1 MRILVFNCGSSSA
14 KFELFELNPSN
25 RQSEVLA
32 RGNFE
37 RIGEKQPTAR
47 LIRAGSE
54 TTTPVQARD
63 HREAVLQA
71 ITWLERDSDSSLKID
86 AAAHR
91 IVHGGPDLFG
101 PALLDDAVEKAL
113 ASATELAPLHNP
125 AALMA
130 IAAVEERLPRL
141 PQVVLTDTA
150 FHRDLP
156 DYARN
161 YALPKELARRH
172 QIRRYGFHGIG
183 HAWMMERYSEIRGA
197 AVSSLNL
204 ITLHLGAGC
213 SATAI
218 RGGKSMDTSM
228 GFTPL
233 EGLMMAT
240 RSGDLDPAIVHFLC
254 QREGIDPARVEDL
267 LNHESGLL
275 GVSGVS
281 RDIRDISSA
290 AEAGNPDAALALA
303 MFCYRVRKYIGQYLT
318 IAGKTR
324 AIIFGGGIGEHA
336 HAIRERICGGLE
348 HLGIVLN
355 TEKNRAADGH
365 EARISSD
372 SSPIELYVI
381 PLNEELYIARAAL
394 SVLS

>member
-1 MRILVFNCGSSSA
+1 MHIMVFNCGSSSA
-14 KFELFELNPSN
+14 KFELFELNPPDRN
-25 RQSEVLA
+25 GEVLA

-37 RIGEKQPTAR
+37 RIGEAQPTAR
-47 LIRAGSE
+47 LTRAGNQ
-54 TTTPVQARD
+54 TTVSVQVRD
-63 HREAVLQA
+63 HRDAVLQA
-71 ITWLERDSDSSLKID
+71 ITWLEQSIGSDLKID

-91 IVHGGPDLFG
+91 IVHGGPHLFG
-101 PALLDDAVEKAL
+101 PALLDSSIEKAL
-113 ASATELAPLHNP
+113 EEATELAPLHNP

-130 IAAVEERLPRL
+130 IATVKERLPGL
-141 PQVVLTDTA
+141 PQIVLTDTA

-156 DYARN
+156 DYAST
-161 YALPKELARRH
+161 YALPKVLTQRH

-183 HAWMMERYSEIRGA
+183 HAWMMERYSEITGA
-197 AVSSLNL
+197 AVPSLNL

-254 QREGIDPARVEDL
+254 RRERIDPARVEDL

-281 RDIRDISSA
+281 RDIRDVSAA
-290 AEAGNPDAALALA
+290 AEAGNGDAALALA

-318 IAGKTR
+318 IEGKTR
-324 AIIFGGGIGEHA
+324 AILFGGGIGEHA
-336 HAIRERICGGLE
+336 HTVRARICSGLE
-348 HLGIVLN
+348 PFGIVIDPA
-355 TEKNRAADGH
+355 TNRMADGR
-365 EARISSD
+365 EARISAD
-372 SSPIELYVI
+372 DSPIEVHVI

-394 SVLS
+394 SVLA

>member
-14 KFELFELNPSN
+14 KFELFALTPSE
-25 RQSEVLA
+25 RRAEVLA

-47 LIRAGSE
+47 LIRSGSE
-54 TTTPVQARD
+54 TTVPVQVGD
-63 HREAVLQA
+63 HREAALQA
-71 ITWLERDSDSSLKID
+71 IAWLEQSAGPSLTID
-86 AAAHR
+86 AVAHR

-101 PALLDDAVEKAL
+101 ASLLDDATEKAL
-113 ASATELAPLHNP
+113 KVATELAPLHNP

-130 IAAVEERLPRL
+130 IAAVKERFPNLR
-141 PQVVLTDTA
+141 QVVLTDTA

-156 DYARN
+156 DYART
-161 YALPKELARRH
+161 YALPKTLTQRH

-183 HAWMMERYSEIRGA
+183 HAWMMERYSEITGA
-197 AVSSLNL
+197 PVASLNL

-240 RSGDLDPAIVHFLC
+240 RSGDLDPALVHFLC
-254 QREGIDPARVEDL
+254 KREGIDTARVEDL

-281 RDIRDISSA
+281 RDIRDVSAA
-290 AEAGNPDAALALA
+290 AEAGNQDAALALT

-318 IAGKTR
+318 IEGKTR
-324 AIIFGGGIGEHA
+324 ALIFGGGIGEHA
-336 HAIRERICGGLE
+336 HTVRERICSGLE
-348 HLGIVLN
+348 HLGILLDAAR
-355 TEKNRAADGH
+355 NRAANGR
-365 EARISSD
+365 EARISAD
-372 SSPIELYVI
+372 GSPIELYVI

-394 SVLS
+394 SALS